1 MLMSLVHVEQMI
13 AFLDT
18 DIADHKEREGYYDM
32 PMHASGVTVNTL
44 RFGFAA
50 DLAASTRNLICVGLA
65 LVTGYAMCCG
75 LMLFG
80 AIRYRAACMVPWL
93 VMELLCIVVGLIVFV
108 VFKELLVHT
117 MCGHEYVYCKYWGT
131 GLIWANGVTWCS
143 SVQGSGCACPSSVTP
158 HSGWWCTRCGPTCR
172 RPTS

>member
-65 LVTGYAMCCG
+65 LVSGYAVCCG

-93 VMELLCIVVGLIVFV
+93 VMEGCGIVVGMAVFLA
-108 VFKELLVHT
+108 FKDLMIRSL
-117 MCGHEYVYCKYWGT
+117 CGHVWMYCE
-131 GLIWANGVTWCS
+131 L
-143 SVQGSGCACPSSVTP
+143 
-158 HSGWWCTRCGPTCR
+158 
-172 RPTS
+172 